1 MKHKPLIV
9 ANWKMN
15 PETAKQAVKNFQE
28 IKKIAIT
35 NKNVETVICAAFPH
49 LGLLSGEVTERMQL
63 GAQDVF
69 YEDAGLYTGAVSPLM
84 LRDLK
89 TTYVIIGHSSRRAL
103 GETDQDVAKKVMM
116 CIKHSLTPII
126 CVGEKSRDNDDY
138 SNFVAD
144 QIKQAV
150 SLIPVEAVPQIVLT
164 YEPVWAIS
172 SEKKYHSATPQDAKE
187 MGLFCR
193 KTLTDIAGDYANN
206 VRVIYGGSANPDNT
220 AEFLTTGGAEGL
232 LVGNASLDPKTFG
245 EMIEIAN
252 NL

>member
-1 MKHKPLIV
+1 MKPLIV

-15 PETAKQAVKNFQE
+15 PDTVKKAVKNFQE
-28 IKKIAIT
+28 IKKIAIG
-35 NKNVETVICAAFPH
+35 NKKVETVVCAAPVH
-49 LGLLSGEVTERMQL
+49 LGVLSDEVTERMQL
-63 GAQDVF
+63 GAQDMF
-69 YEDAGLYTGAVSPLM
+69 YEEEGPYTGQVSPAM

-89 TTYVIIGHSSRRAL
+89 TSYVIVGHSSRRAL

-126 CVGEKSRDNDDY
+126 CVGELSRDTDDY
-138 SNFVAD
+138 SSFVAE

-150 SLIPVEAVPQIVLT
+150 SMIPVEAIPQIVLT

-172 SEKKYHSATPQDAKE
+172 SDKQYRSATTEDAKE
-187 MGLFCR
+187 MSLFCR
-193 KTLTDIAGDYANN
+193 KVLTDIAGDYANN

-232 LVGNASLDPKTFG
+232 LIGNASLDPKTFN